1 MSRHKEASDYNLA
14 KPKHL
19 IAPSATIRKT
29 FMDKPKIF
37 VSYSHR
43 DPKALQELE
52 RFLKPLGREGLIVNW
67 TDNQIKPGEDWCA
80 KIDEALDTATVAVL
94 LVSQDFLN
102 SDFIFG
108 TELPRILARA
118 DAGEM
123 TVLPVFLRPFDTAL
137 EIPFLDRNG
146 TKRKDKIT
154 RLQGFGTPDKP
165 LSKFNPTE
173 RDEIYRRVAQ
183 RLREL
188 AKEAKTPIKSTPP
201 APATTSNQPPVVA
214 LSSSL
219 GPYTLTIH
227 LERRGSTLDIRY
239 NLPGMGVI
247 TTTTHNW
254 QDALVARGN
263 PQGELFTLLFGTE
276 TEWEPVFRRLLQQPA
291 SQPRPNPIRAPVRLR
306 ICTEEPLLLAL
317 PWSLITWNHYR
328 LSEQGWTFTTTS
340 VLDPTED
347 CATSTPC
354 PALIVA
360 PASGTPDPHHP
371 QAIGEALR
379 QICPTGRHA
388 DYVRQVGTRRELENA
403 LCGMRPHLVYVY
415 ACGTR
420 TDNQPGLLLDDGWLS
435 LSELAG
441 WFKQYPPAV
450 VFLNATG
457 LADAGLT
464 PGQALGNSVPLVI
477 WRRASE
483 WEADAAS
490 PVTRWLH
497 RWLQKGED
505 PVAALQSADQS
516 SNLVAHSRYRTWQTT
531 MHLTTWRER
540 LARLVLDRDEQKALV
555 GKHLKE
561 LARSDSRR
569 VMALVAYAA
578 PGNLLDILPDQ
589 LQHYLDLEL
598 VNLAEINWKRL
609 CFPDLRDK
617 LQQDLKHELEL
628 QLRADSGESA
638 GQLLRRHA
646 PRAIGSGK
654 RAILWLNWGVF
665 GPSIG
670 QQERLKP
677 EQLEEWLRFCGD
689 FLSRNCPTDLRV
701 VCYAAIETPE
711 NNHPRLAKTLQEHGW
726 QPWCR
731 RPEFRLSVLP
741 PLGKVEESHLYDFLV
756 DGQSRCDPGIQAEV
770 TQRLIAKTGG
780 DFEPL
785 VALIEEAEGSSWYGL
800 LTCLQREQGVAPA
813 ADDEPF

>member
-1 MSRHKEASDYNLA
+1 M
-14 KPKHL
+14 
-19 IAPSATIRKT
+19 
-29 FMDKPKIF
+29 
-37 VSYSHR
+37 
-43 DPKALQELE
+43 
-52 RFLKPLGREGLIVNW
+52 
-67 TDNQIKPGEDWCA
+67 
-80 KIDEALDTATVAVL
+80 
-94 LVSQDFLN
+94 
-102 SDFIFG
+102 
-108 TELPRILARA
+108 
-118 DAGEM
+118 
-123 TVLPVFLRPFDTAL
+123 
-137 EIPFLDRNG
+137 
-146 TKRKDKIT
+146 
-154 RLQGFGTPDKP
+154 
-165 LSKFNPTE
+165 
-173 RDEIYRRVAQ
+173 
-183 RLREL
+183 
-188 AKEAKTPIKSTPP
+188 
-201 APATTSNQPPVVA
+201 
-214 LSSSL
+214 
-219 GPYTLTIH
+219 
-227 LERRGSTLDIRY
+227 ERRGSTLDIRY
-239 NLPGMGVI
+239 NLPGMEVI

-254 QDALVARGN
+254 QDALVARGD
-263 PQGELFTLLFGTE
+263 PQGELFALLFGTE
-276 TEWEPVFRRLLQQPA
+276 TEWEPVFRRLFQQPA
-291 SQPRPNPIRAPVRLR
+291 PQPRPNPIRAPVRLR

-317 PWSLITWNHYR
+317 PWSSITWNHYR

-360 PASGTPDPHHP
+360 PASGTPDPRHP

-420 TDNQPGLLLDDGWLS
+420 TDNQPGLLLDDGWLN
-435 LSELAG
+435 LNELAG

-531 MHLTTWRER
+531 VHPTTWRER

-598 VNLAEINWKRL
+598 VDLAEINWKRL

-628 QLRADSGESA
+628 QLRADSGESV

-689 FLSRNCPTDLRV
+689 SLSRNCPTDLRV
-701 VCYAAIETPE
+701 VCYTAIETPE

-770 TQRLIAKTGG
+770 TRRLIAKTGG

-785 VALIEEAEGSSWYGL
+785 VALIEEAEEGGSWYGL
-800 LTCLQREQGVAPA
+800 LTRLQREQGVAPA